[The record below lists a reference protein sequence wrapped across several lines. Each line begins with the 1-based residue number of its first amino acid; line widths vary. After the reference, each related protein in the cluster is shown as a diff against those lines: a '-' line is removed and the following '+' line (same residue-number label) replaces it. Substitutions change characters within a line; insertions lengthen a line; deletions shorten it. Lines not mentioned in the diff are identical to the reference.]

1 MWRALQILAEGGASL
16 IRISDVVTTTSRGV
30 GALIQASGEKGLI
43 EIERCEADEY
53 SLTGQ
58 DGSVKVVDASVRDT
72 MKVRPSWELAACRC
86 CCRRPAMCAHA
97 SRVVGGMQAS
107 SVSGNVIMSGMIMAL
122 RASIQVETTSGSVVL
137 KLTEFAG
144 LVSLHSSGTIT
155 LKDETG
161 SQWADV
167 QKQTEDN
174 YNTVTASVNCAAQAN
189 CAYLGQ
195 ILVISKTGGI
205 TLTVDAW
212 DQGAS
217 RRRRLIE
224 SGQHAA
230 DGE

>member
-58 DGSVKVVDASVRDT
+58 DGSVKVVDATVRDT
-72 MKVRPSWELAACRC
+72 MK
-86 CCRRPAMCAHA
+86 
-97 SRVVGGMQAS
+97 AS